1 MIDAARAGR
10 PGRLAA
16 LARDALLD
24 HLTRNDPRHA
34 LALLVSALSQELG
47 LACQVEAE
55 PLRGMPGWT
64 EGRREAGPLTTLEL
78 PPLGRLH
85 VQGSHVAARL
95 LHELEPVR
103 PALVG
108 LLQRV
113 MQPEADASGGA
124 HATLLREAM
133 AGADTFVWEWFLD
146 NDWLTDI
153 DQGLSMLGYRVG
165 EIGHTQD
172 DWNAL
177 IHPDDREANHAAYLR
192 HERDE
197 VPFYDHAYRIRAA
210 NGEWRW
216 MHERGR
222 IVERHADGRP
232 RRMVGTQTDIT
243 ERRRLEAVGEQA
255 AQAEAASR
263 AKSEF
268 LARMSHELRTPL
280 NAVLGFAQLME
291 VDVQEPAAPGQ
302 LRRLKLIRDAG
313 AHLLHMINDML
324 DLTRIEAG
332 GLALQM
338 QTVPLHGAAQ
348 AALAMVQD
356 LAEKAQ
362 VALALEG
369 DAALGVRADP
379 ARLHQV
385 LLNLLTNAIKYNRP
399 GGRVALRV
407 WAEGMRVCTEV
418 ADTGLG
424 ISEAALPVLFEP
436 FQRGD
441 QHRSPIDGAGIG
453 LAVTRALVLAMD
465 GEITV
470 QSRPGAGSVFSV
482 WLPAGSAA
490 DHSST

>member
-1 MIDAARAGR
+1 MDEAARAGR
-10 PGRLAA
+10 IAA

-24 HLTRNDPRHA
+24 HLTRDDPRHS
-34 LALLVSALSQELG
+34 LALLMSALSRELG
-47 LACQVEAE
+47 LACQVEAT
-55 PLRGMPGWT
+55 PAGQAPWA
-64 EGRREAGPLTTLEL
+64 EGRREPGACTGIAW
-78 PPLGRLH
+78 PPLGRLQ
-85 VQGSHVAARL
+85 VQGAH
-95 LHELEPVR
+95 EPVQLAR
-103 PALVG
+103 RIEPARAAIVG

-113 MQPEADASGGA
+113 AQPRADGSGGA

-133 AGADTFVWEWFLD
+133 AGADTFVWEWSLD

-153 DQGLSMLGYRVG
+153 DQGLSMLGYGVG
-165 EIGHTQD
+165 GIGHTQE

-177 IHPDDREANHAAYLR
+177 MHPEDREANHAAYLR
-192 HERDE
+192 HERGE
-197 VPFYDHAYRIRAA
+197 VPVYEHAYRIRAA
-210 NGEWRW
+210 NGQWRW
-216 MHERGR
+216 MQERGR
-222 IVERHADGRP
+222 IVERHADGSP

-243 ERRRLEAVGEQA
+243 ERRRLEAVGAQA

-263 AKSEF
+263 AKTEF

-291 VDVQEPAAPGQ
+291 VDAQEPAGPGQ
-302 LRRLKLIRDAG
+302 LRRLKLIREAG

-332 GLALQM
+332 GLALQP
-338 QTVPLHGAAQ
+338 QPVVLHEAAQ
-348 AALAMVQD
+348 AALAMVQG

-362 VALALEG
+362 VTLSLEG
-369 DAALGVRADP
+369 APGLVVRADP

-399 GGRVALRV
+399 GGRVTIRLSADG
-407 WAEGMRVCTEV
+407 ARVCTEV

-424 ISEAALPVLFEP
+424 ISEAALPALFEP

-441 QHRSPIDGAGIG
+441 HQRSPIEGAGIG
-453 LAVTRALVLAMD
+453 LAVTRALVQAMA
-465 GEITV
+465 GEIAV
-470 QSRPGAGSVFSV
+470 QSEPGAGSRFSV
-482 WLPAGSAA
+482 WLPAEPAA

>member
-1 MIDAARAGR
+1 
-10 PGRLAA
+10 
-16 LARDALLD
+16 
-24 HLTRNDPRHA
+24 
-34 LALLVSALSQELG
+34 
-47 LACQVEAE
+47 
-55 PLRGMPGWT
+55 
-64 EGRREAGPLTTLEL
+64 
-78 PPLGRLH
+78 
-85 VQGSHVAARL
+85 
-95 LHELEPVR
+95 
-103 PALVG
+103 VG

-113 MQPEADASGGA
+113 SQPEAGATGGA
-124 HATLLREAM
+124 HASLLREAM

-153 DQGLSMLGYRVG
+153 DQGLAMLGYAVG
-165 EIGHTQD
+165 GVGHTQD

-177 IHPDDREANHAAYLR
+177 IHPEDRDANHEAYLC
-192 HERDE
+192 HERGE
-197 VPFYDHAYRIRAA
+197 VPFYEHAYRVRAA
-210 NGEWRW
+210 SGEWRW

-243 ERRRLEAVGEQA
+243 EKRRLEAVGEQA
-255 AQAEAASR
+255 VRAEAASR
-263 AKSEF
+263 AKTEF

-291 VDVQEPAAPGQ
+291 VDLQEPAAPGQ
-302 LRRLKLIRDAG
+302 LRRLKLIREAG

-332 GLALQM
+332 GLALQL
-338 QTVPLHGAAQ
+338 QPVSLHEAAQ

-362 VALALEG
+362 VVLSLEG
-369 DAALGVRADP
+369 GEGLVARADP
-379 ARLHQV
+379 ARLRQV
-385 LLNLLTNAIKYNRP
+385 LLNLLTNAIKYNKP
-399 GGRVALRV
+399 GGRVLLRLS
-407 WAEGMRVCTEV
+407 ADGARVCTEV

-441 QHRSPIDGAGIG
+441 QGRSPIEGAGIG

-470 QSRPGAGSVFSV
+470 QSVPGAGSSFCV
-482 WLPAGSAA
+482 WLPADPAA

>member
-1 MIDAARAGR
+1 MEHGAPEARPA
-10 PGRLAA
+10 RLAA

-24 HLTRNDPRHA
+24 HLTRDDPRHA
-34 LALLVSALSQELG
+34 LALLVSALGRELG
-47 LACQVEAE
+47 LACQLEAM
-55 PLRGMPGWT
+55 PSPDASGRPGWT
-64 EGRREAGPLTTLEL
+64 EGPFVAGPHTTLEL
-78 PPLGRLH
+78 APLGRLH
-85 VQGSHVAARL
+85 VQGVHEPARL
-95 LHELEPVR
+95 LLQLEPVR
-103 PALVG
+103 AALMG

-113 MQPEADASGGA
+113 SQPEAGATGGA
-124 HATLLREAM
+124 HASLLREAM

-153 DQGLSMLGYRVG
+153 DQGLAMLGYAVG
-165 EIGHTQD
+165 GVGHTQD

-177 IHPDDREANHAAYLR
+177 IHPEDRDANHEAYLC
-192 HERDE
+192 HERGE
-197 VPFYDHAYRIRAA
+197 VPFYEHAYRVRAA
-210 NGEWRW
+210 SGEWRW

-243 ERRRLEAVGEQA
+243 EKRRLEAVGEQ
-255 AQAEAASR
+255 
-263 AKSEF
+263 
-268 LARMSHELRTPL
+268 ARMSHELRTPL

-291 VDVQEPAAPGQ
+291 VDLQEPAAPGQ
-302 LRRLKLIRDAG
+302 LRRLKLIREAG

-332 GLALQM
+332 GLALQL
-338 QTVPLHGAAQ
+338 QPVPLHEAAQ

-362 VALALEG
+362 VVLSLEG
-369 DAALGVRADP
+369 GEGLVARADP
-379 ARLHQV
+379 ARLRQV
-385 LLNLLTNAIKYNRP
+385 LLNLLTNAIKYNKP
-399 GGRVALRV
+399 GGRVLLRLS
-407 WAEGMRVCTEV
+407 ADGARVCTEV

-441 QHRSPIDGAGIG
+441 QGRSPIEGAGIG

-470 QSRPGAGSVFSV
+470 QSVPGAGSSFCV
-482 WLPAGSAA
+482 WLPAEPAA